1 MQRIRLLNE
10 KKNELR
16 DDNIETNLM
25 NPRFLEPRKN
35 NTPEENPLLNCTFVL
50 KPLNLNLFILFQE
63 RKTIEEQHEQKTN
76 RKDHLFKGNANDSVV
91 AGRWGGSLKQASS
104 QI

>member
-25 NPRFLEPRKN
+25 MNPRFLEPRKN
-35 NTPEENPLLNCTFVL
+35 NTPEKNPLLNCTFVL
-50 KPLNLNLFILFQE
+50 KPLHLNLFILFQE

-76 RKDHLFKGNANDSVV
+76 TKDHLFKGNASDSVV
-91 AGRWGGSLKQASS
+91 CSSWEMGR
-104 QI
+104 